1 MPRRVDLPSYALAA
15 IVPLTVLLLVG
26 FFLPWVSLRGV
37 DIHEGIRD
45 RIGDASAWNL
55 AEGKVV
61 LHEQPGGLPG
71 RLMGADANVTARR
84 KWIDEAIAP
93 RAWFGLGLVVPVVL
107 LGVCIAGLARK
118 ISAALSGRILAVV
131 ALGGMFLCVT
141 AMNVDFAGYAD
152 AETKRLDERWNRIQE
167 ALTSQ
172 EPPPGLVTTA
182 PATRAATQPATR
194 PENTRAPAAGTI
206 SRDEWEQYQQRRL
219 EQGTQQY
226 TLLRQE
232 LRDGVASTP
241 LATLWLSIGMYAMVV
256 VCGMIAMGQRR
267 CPPSAET
274 ESRADRVQHEAD
286 ATDRVETAD
295 ENQS

>member
-1 MPRRVDLPSYALAA
+1 
-15 IVPLTVLLLVG
+15 
-26 FFLPWVSLRGV
+26 
-37 DIHEGIRD
+37 
-45 RIGDASAWNL
+45 
-55 AEGKVV
+55 
-61 LHEQPGGLPG
+61 
-71 RLMGADANVTARR
+71 
-84 KWIDEAIAP
+84 
-93 RAWFGLGLVVPVVL
+93 
-107 LGVCIAGLARK
+107 
-118 ISAALSGRILAVV
+118 
-131 ALGGMFLCVT
+131 MFLCVT

-172 EPPPGLVTTA
+172 EPPPGLVITA